1 MISKDEFDQEVQSI
15 VKQLLRLYKPQ
26 KVVLFGS
33 LVRGEIK
40 PGTDIDLFIVKS
52 DVPKLGVD
60 RIREL
65 DALVRYR
72 LATDFVVYTPEEV
85 EHRLLLGDPFV
96 KGILEEGRVLYD
108 AAVTPAQ
115 AGGQESRGMPGFL
128 PPTDAFRG

>member
-1 MISKDEFDQEVQSI
+1 MVSKDEFDQEVQSI
-15 VKQLLRLYKPQ
+15 VKQLLHLYRPQ

-33 LVRGEIK
+33 LVKGEIG

-52 DVPKLGVD
+52 GVPKLGVD

-85 EHRLLLGDPFV
+85 KQRLLLGDPFV
-96 KGILEEGRVLYD
+96 KTILEEGRVLYD
-108 AAVTPAQ
+108 AA
-115 AGGQESRGMPGFL
+115 
-128 PPTDAFRG
+128 

>member
-1 MISKDEFDQEVQSI
+1 MVSKDEFDQEVQSI
-15 VKQLLRLYKPQ
+15 VKQLLHLYRPQ

-33 LVRGEIK
+33 LVKGEIG

-52 DVPKLGVD
+52 DVPELGVD

-85 EHRLLLGDPFV
+85 KLRLSLGDPFV
-96 KGILEEGRVLYD
+96 KIILEEGRVLYD
-108 AAVTPAQ
+108 AA
-115 AGGQESRGMPGFL
+115 
-128 PPTDAFRG
+128 

>member
-15 VKQLLRLYKPQ
+15 VRQLLRLYRPQ

-33 LVRGEIK
+33 LVRGDIK

-65 DALVRYR
+65 DALVRYK

-96 KGILEEGRVLYD
+96 KSILEEGRVLYD
-108 AAVTPAQ
+108 AA
-115 AGGQESRGMPGFL
+115 
-128 PPTDAFRG
+128 

>member
-1 MISKDEFDQEVQSI
+1 MVSKDEFDREVQSI
-15 VKQLLRLYKPQ
+15 VRQLLRLYKPQ

-40 PGTDIDLFIVKS
+40 AGTDIDLFIVKS
-52 DVPKLGVD
+52 GVPSLGID

-85 EHRLLLGDPFV
+85 EQRVALGDPFV
-96 KGILEEGRVLYD
+96 KSILEEGRVLYE
-108 AAVTPAQ
+108 AA
-115 AGGQESRGMPGFL
+115 
-128 PPTDAFRG
+128 

>member
-15 VKQLLRLYKPQ
+15 VRQLLRLYKPQ

-108 AAVTPAQ
+108 AA
-115 AGGQESRGMPGFL
+115 
-128 PPTDAFRG
+128 

>member
-1 MISKDEFDQEVQSI
+1 MVSKDEFDREVQSI
-15 VKQLLRLYKPQ
+15 MKQLLHLYRPQ

-33 LVRGEIK
+33 LVKGEIG

-52 DVPKLGVD
+52 DVPELGVD

-85 EHRLLLGDPFV
+85 KQRLSLGDPFV
-96 KGILEEGRVLYD
+96 KTILEEGRVLYD
-108 AAVTPAQ
+108 AA
-115 AGGQESRGMPGFL
+115 
-128 PPTDAFRG
+128 

>member
-1 MISKDEFDQEVQSI
+1 MVSKDEFDQEVQSI
-15 VKQLLRLYKPQ
+15 VQQLLHLYRPQ

-33 LVRGEIK
+33 LVKGEIG

-52 DVPKLGVD
+52 DVPELGVD

-85 EHRLLLGDPFV
+85 KQRLSLGDPFV
-96 KGILEEGRVLYD
+96 KIILEEGRVLYD
-108 AAVTPAQ
+108 AA
-115 AGGQESRGMPGFL
+115 
-128 PPTDAFRG
+128 

>member
-1 MISKDEFDQEVQSI
+1 MLRTKMTKVATMVSKDEFDQEVQSI
-15 VKQLLRLYKPQ
+15 VRQLLRLYKPQ

-52 DVPKLGVD
+52 GVPQLGVD

-85 EHRLLLGDPFV
+85 EQRLSLGDPFV
-96 KGILEEGRVLYD
+96 KSILEEGRVLYD
-108 AAVTPAQ
+108 AACAVVC
-115 AGGQESRGMPGFL
+115 L
-128 PPTDAFRG
+128 

>member
-15 VKQLLRLYKPQ
+15 VRQLLRVYQPQ

-65 DALVRYR
+65 DALVRYT

-96 KGILEEGRVLYD
+96 KSILEEGRVLYD
-108 AAVTPAQ
+108 AA
-115 AGGQESRGMPGFL
+115 
-128 PPTDAFRG
+128 

>member
-15 VKQLLRLYKPQ
+15 VRQLLRVYQPQ

-65 DALVRYR
+65 DALVRYK

-96 KGILEEGRVLYD
+96 KSILEEGRVLYD
-108 AAVTPAQ
+108 AA
-115 AGGQESRGMPGFL
+115 
-128 PPTDAFRG
+128 